1 MGDFPLLRFTDVRN
15 DAVSTP
21 NLWERFNLTNL
32 NKELLN
38 PLNDSEI
45 EFNNS
50 DKTNQSMNDLQ
61 KNLKIFTWDFGKVP
75 IKYGPKPRRI
85 TITLKN
91 IGGVRADWCFKM
103 PNDQEIELE
112 PWADPGEPSDE

>member
-15 DAVSTP
+15 DAISTAH
-21 NLWERFNLTNL
+21 LWESYHLTTL

-50 DKTNQSMNDLQ
+50 DKTN
-61 KNLKIFTWDFGKVP
+61 
-75 IKYGPKPRRI
+75 
-85 TITLKN
+85 
-91 IGGVRADWCFKM
+91 
-103 PNDQEIELE
+103 
-112 PWADPGEPSDE
+112 

>member
-15 DAVSTP
+15 DSVSTA
-21 NLWERFNLTNL
+21 NLWERFSLTTL
-32 NKELLN
+32 NQELLN

-50 DKTNQSMNDLQ
+50 DKTNQSMADLQ
-61 KNLKIFTWDFGKVP
+61 RNLKIFKWDFGKIP
-75 IKYGPKPRRI
+75 NSKGAKPRRI

-103 PNDQEIELE
+103 PND
-112 PWADPGEPSDE
+112 

>member
-1 MGDFPLLRFTDVRN
+1 MSLTDVRN
-15 DAVSTP
+15 DSISTA
-21 NLWERFNLTNL
+21 NLWERFHLTDL
-32 NKELLN
+32 NKELKN
-38 PLNDSEI
+38 PLNESEI

-50 DKTNQSMNDLQ
+50 EKTNQSMNDLQ
-61 KNLKIFTWDFGKVP
+61 KNLKIFTWDFGKIP
-75 IKYGPKPRRI
+75 IKHGPKPRKV
-85 TITLKN
+85 TLTLKN

>member
-21 NLWERFNLTNL
+21 TLWERFHLTNL
-32 NKELLN
+32 NKWLKT

-50 DKTNQSMNDLQ
+50 DKTN
-61 KNLKIFTWDFGKVP
+61 
-75 IKYGPKPRRI
+75 
-85 TITLKN
+85 
-91 IGGVRADWCFKM
+91 
-103 PNDQEIELE
+103 
-112 PWADPGEPSDE
+112 

>member
-1 MGDFPLLRFTDVRN
+1 VVEKSCITVHAMGDFPLLRLTDVRN
-15 DAVSTP
+15 DTVSVS
-21 NLWERFNLTNL
+21 NLWEKFNLTNL

-38 PLNDSEI
+38 PLNNYEI

-75 IKYGPKPRRI
+75 HKYGSKPRKI
-85 TITLKN
+85 TLTLKN

-103 PNDQEIELE
+103 PND
-112 PWADPGEPSDE
+112 